1 MIEKLPSDPLRDMR
15 TMAPAAVSTRS
26 HPRRFAPHFLRS
38 AVVVAVLGLFAQ
50 EASALALGRV
60 TVQSALGE
68 VLNAEI
74 DIPDINPDEIASL
87 STNMG
92 SAEAFRRL
100 GLEYTSAVAGLRVG
114 LQRRADGRAYLR
126 LSSDRVITEPFL
138 DLVIEANWSAGHMLR
153 DYTLLFDPPVTR
165 QTTAATLAPQISPV
179 APSRVA
185 RAVPIEPAQSSS
197 AVPVLKAAPAQ
208 ARPPAPVKADVRP
221 AAPKASE
228 KQAVVKSEP
237 DSKRI
242 TVRPGDTASKIA
254 ATLKPPSISLD
265 QMLLALLQAN
275 PSAFTGANINRL
287 KSGVVLNVPDAQ
299 TAGSLPANE
308 AAQTV
313 LAQSR
318 DFNDFRRKLA
328 SGTAVATVDAPART
342 SGGKIQVNIEDKKT
356 SNTLPDKLSL
366 HKGEIIGKTKQENL
380 AKEMQAKAAEKRLAE
395 LNKNISDLKKLSAIT
410 VPSKANTTSTAALP
424 EKTASAPGLTVP
436 MPSPV
441 AATPA
446 AVAAPTAPASAPAP
460 AVVPAAVTTTVAT
473 PAPVASAPVAEK
485 TSPAATVT
493 VAPTSPASAAVA
505 AATLPPAS
513 PTESGFLADLL
524 DNPLVAPAAGGLVAL
539 LVGLGLYRVRQRKKM
554 GQVDS
559 AFSESRLQPDSFFGA
574 SGGERIDTGESVM
587 AGSSMMYSPSQLDA
601 GADVDPVAEADVYLA
616 YGRDLQAEEILK
628 EALRVN
634 PSRAAIH
641 FKLLQIYAKRRD
653 ILSYAA
659 TAEEAHKL
667 TNGLGSE
674 WAQACEAGRELDPP
688 NALYHGEG
696 ISGFFGL
703 GAASTKPVALPDS
716 TFPSTDLFA
725 NSADPL
731 NPINPS
737 DDVDL
742 DLDFSD
748 APPSLTA
755 RANATALPKMA
766 AAAMSSL
773 PDLDFELDA
782 PPPPIQYTPP
792 SAAHPVMG
800 VPDGIDYTL
809 DDIPATQ
816 PSPPK
821 PTPAVQPDAMA
832 FDMDVLSFDLD
843 MPASAAN
850 QPALSGFGDAEESVF
865 NDLHDE
871 DDGGDPLATK
881 LALAEEFQA
890 IGDEDGARTLAQE
903 VADAATGSLKAK
915 AEQFLAGLG

>member
-1 MIEKLPSDPLRDMR
+1 MIEKLPSDPLRDMPTQ
-15 TMAPAAVSTRS
+15 TMPPAAASTWS
-26 HPRRFAPHFLRS
+26 HGRRFAPHFMRS
-38 AVVVAVLGLFAQ
+38 AVVVAVLGLFVQ

-87 STNMG
+87 STKMG

-100 GLEYTSAVAGLRVG
+100 GLEYTAAVAGLRVG

-165 QTTAATLAPQISPV
+165 QTTAATLAPQIPPV
-179 APSRVA
+179 APSRLA
-185 RAVPIEPAQSSS
+185 RAVPIEPAQ
-197 AVPVLKAAPAQ
+197 
-208 ARPPAPVKADVRP
+208 ARPPSPVKADVRP

-228 KQAVVKSEP
+228 KQAVVQSEP
-237 DSKRI
+237 ASKRI

-254 ATLKPPSISLD
+254 ATLKPPSVSLD

-275 PSAFTGANINRL
+275 PSAFTGANVNRL

-299 TAGSLPANE
+299 TAGSLPAHE

-328 SGTAVATVDAPART
+328 SGTAVVSVDAPART
-342 SGGKIQVNIEDKKT
+342 SGGKIQVTIEDKKT

-366 HKGEIIGKTKQENL
+366 HKGEVIGKTNQENL
-380 AKEMQAKAAEKRLAE
+380 AKELQAKAAEKRLAE
-395 LNKNISDLKKLSAIT
+395 LNKNISELQKLSANS
-410 VPSKANTTSTAALP
+410 SKASTTSTAALP
-424 EKTASAPGLTVP
+424 EKMASAPGLTVP

-446 AVAAPTAPASAPAP
+446 AVAAPIAPASAPVP
-460 AVVPAAVTTTVAT
+460 AVVPTAVTATVAP

-485 TSPAATVT
+485 TSPAATAT

-505 AATLPPAS
+505 AETLPPAL

-539 LVGLGLYRVRQRKKM
+539 LVGLGLYRVRQRKKT

-659 TAEEAHKL
+659 TATEAHKL
-667 TNGLGSE
+667 TSGLGSD

-688 NALYHGEG
+688 NALYHGDG

-703 GAASTKPVALPDS
+703 GAAATKPVALPDS

-731 NPINPS
+731 NAINPS

-748 APPSLTA
+748 APSNVPEQASATA
-755 RANATALPKMA
+755 RPKMASTALPR
-766 AAAMSSL
+766 L

-782 PPPPIQYTPP
+782 RPPSIQYTPP
-792 SAAHPVMG
+792 AAARPVMA

-809 DDIPATQ
+809 DDIPATR
-816 PSPPK
+816 PSAPK
-821 PTPAVQPDAMA
+821 PPVAVQPDAMA
-832 FDMDVLSFDLD
+832 FDIDVLSFDLD
-843 MPASAAN
+843 MPASAVN

-865 NDLHDE
+865 NNLHDD

-903 VADAATGSLKAK
+903 VAEAATGSLKAK